1 MSNGTSIE
9 YSKQFQ
15 FVGTIKKVATF
26 ASKGGGLMVE
36 LETGDKNIASEVVNA
51 QGMACNFVVQ
61 VSAVRVGSG
70 SVGEDQPELD
80 GIGSE
85 ESEGEE
91 EV

>member
-1 MSNGTSIE
+1 MSEGTSIE

-36 LETGDKNIASEVVNA
+36 LETGEKSIASDVVNA
-51 QGMACNFVVQ
+51 QGMACNIIVQ

-70 SVGEDQPELD
+70 SVGEDQPDLD
-80 GIGSE
+80 GIGE
-85 ESEGEE
+85 DGGEGE
-91 EV
+91 V